1 MNNPFIFNKMPTQLR
16 LLFIYFFLLISALPG
31 IAQPALENKYPDYAF
46 QNYQMSFDRVK
57 AAFSKSEFNVRKM
70 FEDKKIK
77 YPCKNIL
84 FRAIKAS
91 NEFELWGRNQMD
103 DTFVL
108 IKHYKI
114 CALSGIL
121 GPKRWEG
128 DKQVPEGFYFISDFK
143 PNSAYHLSMLL
154 NYPNY
159 SDMMKGNKEH
169 PGGDIY
175 IHGACMTVGC
185 VPMTDEWIEELY
197 VISMIARING
207 QLNIPVH
214 VYPLR
219 YTQKGL
225 DYIGKEYKDESEKQE
240 FWVNLKRAYDY
251 FEATHKTL
259 PVMYDEKGNYAF

>member
-1 MNNPFIFNKMPTQLR
+1 MKYFVLFVFVFIQKVLM
-16 LLFIYFFLLISALPG
+16 
-31 IAQPALENKYPDYAF
+31 AQPPLENKFPDYTL
-46 QNYQMSFDRVK
+46 QNYQMSFDRVRSAQAK
-57 AAFSKSEFNVRKM
+57 TENQVRKM

-84 FRAIKAS
+84 YRALKAS
-91 NEFELWGRNQMD
+91 NELELWARNSPE

-108 IKHYKI
+108 IKNYKI

-128 DKQVPEGFYFISDFK
+128 DRQVPEGFYFISEFK
-143 PNSAYHLSMLL
+143 PNSAYHLSMLI

-159 SDMMKGNKEH
+159 SDLMLGNREH

-185 VPMTDEWIEELY
+185 LPMTNEWIEEIYITSLM
-197 VISMIARING
+197 SRING
-207 QLNIPVH
+207 QQNIPVH
-214 VYPLR
+214 VFPLR

-225 DYIGKEYKDESEKQE
+225 DFIGKEYKDETDKHK
-240 FWVNLKRAYDY
+240 FWVNIKRAYDY
-251 FEATHKTL
+251 FEATHRIL
-259 PVMYDEKGNYAF
+259 PVMYDDTGNYAF

>member
-1 MNNPFIFNKMPTQLR
+1 MKIKIL
-16 LLFIYFFLLISALPG
+16 LLFLIASSFK
-31 IAQPALENKYPDYAF
+31 IAFAQKPTIENKFPDYNF
-46 QNYQMSFDRVK
+46 QSYQMSFDRVRNAVARNEGNIK
-57 AAFSKSEFNVRKM
+57 KL
-70 FEDKKIK
+70 FEEKKIK
-77 YPCKNIL
+77 YPCTNIL
-84 FRAIKAS
+84 FRGLKAS
-91 NEFELWGRNQMD
+91 NELELWARNSIE

-108 IKHYKI
+108 IKNYKI

-143 PNSAYHLSMLL
+143 PNSQYYLSMLI

-159 SDMMKGNKEH
+159 SDLIFGNREK

-185 VPMTDEWIEELY
+185 LPMTDQWIEEIY
-197 VISMIARING
+197 VISMMSRIYG
-207 QLNIPVH
+207 QLNIPVQ

-225 DYIGKEYKDESEKQE
+225 DFIGKEYKNEAEKQA

-259 PVMYDEKGNYAF
+259 PVMYDEKGNYTF